1 LGFSYRMKKISLHEV
16 PEEEQG
22 SPHKKYQLFR
32 RHVSVALGGKRDAGT
47 WAGGHPFDI
56 EYTRIPAGASNFPL
70 HLHSVQ
76 WESYIF
82 IRGSG
87 EVTDG
92 KETVKAQ
99 ADDVLLFPPEHA
111 HKITNTGT
119 EDLIYF
125 VIADQHPA
133 DVTFYPDTGKWGI
146 KPHRKYFRMK
156 EVDYFEPGD

>member
-1 LGFSYRMKKISLHEV
+1 MKKINLRDV
-16 PEEEQG
+16 PEEEQ
-22 SPHKKYQLFR
+22 SAPNKKYHLFR
-32 RHVSVALGGKRDAGT
+32 RHVSVALGGNRDAGT

-56 EYTRIPAGASNFPL
+56 EFTRLPAGASNFPL
-70 HLHSVQ
+70 HQHSAQ

-82 IRGSG
+82 IRGTG
-87 EVTDG
+87 KVTDG
-92 KETVKAQ
+92 KETVDVQ

-119 EDLIYF
+119 EDLVYF

-146 KPHRKYFRMK
+146 KPHRKYFQMT
-156 EVDYFEPGD
+156 EVDYYEPGD